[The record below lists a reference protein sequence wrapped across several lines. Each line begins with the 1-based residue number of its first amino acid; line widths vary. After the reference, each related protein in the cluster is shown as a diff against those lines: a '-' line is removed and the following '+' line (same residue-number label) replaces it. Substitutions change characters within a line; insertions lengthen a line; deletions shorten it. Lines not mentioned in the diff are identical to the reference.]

1 MSFTKQNPIE
11 LNNVRV
17 LSTTYEK
24 LLITI
29 NEEQSL
35 LLKGITP
42 SASGDGVVVKE
53 KESEEYGTSYT
64 VVIKVVNDRLCDL
77 YKTIKRKDVVKACYD
92 IAIVPVEWVWLDKT
106 GVRLDAYMVKK
117 LEPVIII
124 NPLLQRMIQGPGQ
137 VPVGVVVA
145 DDGTSRDGPKKIKIP
160 KLVRQ

>member
-29 NEEQSL
+29 NEEQSI
-35 LLKGITP
+35 LLKGIT
-42 SASGDGVVVKE
+42 GIVVKE

-64 VVIKVVNDRLCDL
+64 VVIKVVNERLCDL

-92 IAIVPVEWVWLDKT
+92 IALVPVEWVWLDKT

-124 NPLLQRMIQGPGQ
+124 NPALQRMIQGS
-137 VPVGVVVA
+137 VVVA
-145 DDGTSRDGPKKIKIP
+145 DDGPKKIKIP